1 MKTMKTISGE
11 VSSVFPELNSFE
23 INSNIFFNNVK
34 ASTFSQLRLGKK
46 ITVRYRIK
54 KIKSGDWT
62 FTDFIFLKFQ
72 KDKNNINKTTMGK
85 KKESAEN
92 AQEKGIVNEIYEE
105 IEKKKREYEERM
117 NLIETIFKI

>member
-23 INSNIFFNNVK
+23 IDSNIFFHGVK
-34 ASTFSQLRLGKK
+34 ASTFSRLRLGKK
-46 ITVRYRIK
+46 ITFQYKTK

-72 KDKNNINKTTMGK
+72 NKNNINKTNKM
-85 KKESAEN
+85 KKEYNARGERVYIHPINREN
-92 AQEKGIVNEIYEE
+92 AKK
-105 IEKKKREYEERM
+105 EKKHNK
-117 NLIETIFKI
+117 NK

>member
-1 MKTMKTISGE
+1 MKNNIISGE
-11 VSSVFPELNSFE
+11 VTSVFPELNCFE

-62 FTDFIFLKFQ
+62 FIDFIFLKFQ
-72 KDKNNINKTTMGK
+72 NNINKTTM
-85 KKESAEN
+85 KKEYNARGERIYKNAVKREN
-92 AQEKGIVNEIYEE
+92 ARKKEKN
-105 IEKKKREYEERM
+105 KK
-117 NLIETIFKI
+117 